1 MTGGDSIF
9 GTAVRGLFIR
19 PFIRA
24 TSKFRTRTRRGTP
37 FGCVVPTLKVASNDA
52 LAANKPNWVDW
63 NAMSNP
69 DTEAFA
75 AKVLSVASGES
86 AKNELCGAQ
95 GIAIFKDGVTL

>member
-37 FGCVVPTLKVASNDA
+37 FGCVVPTLKVAS
-52 LAANKPNWVDW
+52 
-63 NAMSNP
+63 
-69 DTEAFA
+69 
-75 AKVLSVASGES
+75 GEP